1 MLAGVMTNFGL
12 VFKAKGLENNNDC
25 SLTDF
30 KNYLH
35 FIWKGT
41 LKTTQSSAFKV
52 LNTFNFYF

>member
-30 KNYLH
+30 KNYSH

-41 LKTTQSSAFKV
+41 LKIM
-52 LNTFNFYF
+52 

>member
-12 VFKAKGLENNNDC
+12 VFNKAKGLENSNDC

-30 KNYLH
+30 KNYSH

-41 LKTTQSSAFKV
+41 LKTM
-52 LNTFNFYF
+52 

>member
-30 KNYLH
+30 KTPH
-35 FIWKGT
+35 T
-41 LKTTQSSAFKV
+41 L
-52 LNTFNFYF
+52 